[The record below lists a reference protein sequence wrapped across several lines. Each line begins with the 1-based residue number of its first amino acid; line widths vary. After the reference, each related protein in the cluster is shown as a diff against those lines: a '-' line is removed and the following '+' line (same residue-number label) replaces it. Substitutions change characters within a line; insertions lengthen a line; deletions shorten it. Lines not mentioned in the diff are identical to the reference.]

1 MSEKRKST
9 TFKNVFRT
17 IIWPKR
23 KILFVGLV
31 LIFLNR
37 FSALVLPWKSKSL
50 VDEIIP
56 NSDISGLYELLVIVG
71 SALLI
76 QAVTSFLLTRIVGI
90 QAHDLILELR
100 TQVQKKVLSLPVSF
114 FDGTTSG
121 ALVSRIMNDVRGIRN
136 LVGTGIV
143 EFVGAVIT
151 AVVAVVLL
159 LQISPLMTL
168 SAFLPVLVFG
178 YLALKTFKYIR
189 PIFKDGRKINAQVN
203 GRLTETLAGVRVI
216 KGFNAEKQENHS
228 FKKGAELL
236 FFNTKKTMI
245 SQALLKS
252 SSIFLIGLASVSI
265 MGVGGYL
272 IIHGEL
278 TVGEFLF
285 FSLLLAYMINP
296 IRQIS
301 ELGSLLTEAFAGLD
315 RTEEL
320 MNVTPEEE
328 LNERHLILDNFKG
341 DLEFSNVSFFY
352 EEGKKVL
359 HDINFIAKAGSVV
372 ALVGSSGSGKS
383 TIAALSASFLNPQ
396 CGTITIDGKDLS
408 KVKLSSFRKYLG
420 VVLQDDFLF
429 EGSIREN
436 ILFPNPKASEAE
448 LLKAVEAGYVN
459 EFTDRFEK
467 GLDTLIGERGVKL
480 SGGQRQRINIARA
493 ILADPKI
500 IILDEATSNLD
511 THSEALI
518 QKSLSELMKDRT
530 SIVIAHRLS
539 TIKKADQILVIEA
552 GKIVEQ
558 GDHDQLISKE
568 GKYHELYTYQSK
580 I

>member
-1 MSEKRKST
+1 MPEKKRGVKIS
-9 TFKNVFRT
+9 NVFKT

-23 KILFVGLV
+23 KIIIVGLI
-31 LIFLNR
+31 LIIINR
-37 FSALVLPWKSKSL
+37 LSALILPWKSKFL

-56 NSDISGLYELLVIVG
+56 NKDISGLYNLLFVVAIALLV
-71 SALLI
+71 
-76 QAVTSFLLTRIVGI
+76 QAITSFLLTRILGV

-114 FDGTTSG
+114 FDNHTSG
-121 ALVSRIMNDVRGIRN
+121 ALVSRIMNDIQGIRN
-136 LVGTGIV
+136 LIGTGLV
-143 EFVGAVIT
+143 EFVGAIIT
-151 AVVAVVLL
+151 AVVAIVLL
-159 LQISPLMTL
+159 IQISPLMTL
-168 SAFLPVLVFG
+168 SAFLPVSIFG
-178 YLALKTFKYIR
+178 YVALKTFKHIR
-189 PIFKDGRKINAQVN
+189 PIFRDGRKINAEVS

-216 KGFNAEKQENHS
+216 KGFNAEKQENNS

-236 FFNTKKTMI
+236 FFNTKKALI
-245 SQALLKS
+245 SQAILRS
-252 SSIFLIGLASVSI
+252 SAIFLIGLASLVI

-272 IIHGEL
+272 IINGKL

-328 LNERHLILDNFKG
+328 LNNRNIILDKLKG
-341 DLEFSNVSFFY
+341 DIEFNNVSFFY
-352 EEGKKVL
+352 KEGKKVL
-359 HDINFIAKAGSVV
+359 HNINFKAKAGSVI

-383 TIAALSASFLNPQ
+383 TIAALSASFLTPQ
-396 CGTITIDGKDLS
+396 SGTITIDGKDLS

-436 ILFPNPKASEAE
+436 ILFPKPKASEKE
-448 LLKAVEAGYVN
+448 LQKAVKAGYVD

-511 THSEALI
+511 THSETLI
-518 QKSLSELMKDRT
+518 QKSLSELVKDRT

-552 GKIVEQ
+552 GKIIEQ
-558 GDHDQLISKE
+558 GNHNQLISKE
-568 GKYHELYTYQSK
+568 GKYYELYTYQSK